1 MKEVCCWC
9 GWCWYTK
16 QFYMNWLIY
25 GCFQNRVPQIMN
37 YNRVFPKKHPYW
49 LLMDVG
55 ILCKK
60 HCLVVAQTL
69 CFHKAHLDSLH
80 SCHQQLP
87 QQLVPFTFEGLI
99 PITNQT
105 LYGEVDVPFE
115 RRTFLVD
122 LIHGDWPSGLLK
134 DHQEGTVFRVY
145 CHVHIGSWLPSFPL
159 IGDIIN
165 PIGERFF

>member
-1 MKEVCCWC
+1 MGVSK
-9 GWCWYTK
+9 
-16 QFYMNWLIY
+16 
-25 GCFQNRVPQIMN
+25 NRVPQIMN

-115 RRTFLVD
+115 RRMFFGGLDSWWLTQWTF
-122 LIHGDWPSGLLK
+122 
-134 DHQEGTVFRVY
+134 EGSPRRNCV
-145 CHVHIGSWLPSFPL
+145 
-159 IGDIIN
+159 
-165 PIGERFF
+165 